1 MQQMMHIF
9 RKDLR
14 NLWLQI
20 ALALLLLA
28 GYVWDQTKPARAPEG
43 TDLVSLFVL
52 QYAVFLVPLGWW
64 ALIVRS
70 VLEEPLVGDRQFWIT
85 RPYDWRSLL
94 GAKLVFILI
103 SVNLPLFIA
112 QMLFLEHA
120 GYSPV
125 PHMGDLLVMQLYDS
139 VLMILPAFVLT
150 TISGSIA
157 RTLFTSLGA
166 VAYVAVLAY
175 FASTRGPDSPS
186 AGNFQ
191 GWFSAVV
198 FFTTAVMIVY
208 WQYSQRAITK
218 SRYMLA
224 ACALVVPLAMW
235 FTPYNALFARDY
247 PVLSIGNV
255 PAAMRLNTSKP
266 PAPKIS
272 TDADQFEF
280 ILPMLAEHITD
291 GVYLRVQ
298 TIRIQLQGA
307 QFHWDSGWKGNYTE
321 LFPGDNE
328 FNVGFDLKRK
338 QFLPLRGGPISLR
351 VSLALT
357 QSATTDSMQVVAHD
371 EFEIPGIAHCRMD
384 YHRLSEV
391 SCRAGTQYPAL
402 LATVAAGASTCPSGK
417 DRPASFSWFS
427 GSDAGP
433 GIDPVQNFNLW
444 FRGPGVALGSENNV
458 LCPGTPIVVSHIYP
472 TRSFRVEL
480 PEVQIRLEDYREVPS
495 DLMYGIHV
503 LRH

>member
-20 ALALLLLA
+20 GLALLLLA
-28 GYVWDQTKPARAPEG
+28 GYVWDQTKPARGPEG
-43 TDLVSLFVL
+43 TELLSLYVL
-52 QYAVFLVPLGWW
+52 QYAVLLVPLGWW

-70 VLEEPLVGDRQFWIT
+70 VLDEPLVGDRQFWVT

-94 GAKLVFILI
+94 GAKLMFIFI
-103 SVNLPLFIA
+103 FVNLPLFVA
-112 QMLFLEHA
+112 QMLFLAHA

-125 PHMGDLLVMQLYDS
+125 PHLGDLLLMQLYD
-139 VLMILPAFVLT
+139 VLLMILPAFVLT
-150 TISGSIA
+150 TISGSVA
-157 RTLFTSLGA
+157 RTLFTTLGA
-166 VAYVAVLAY
+166 VVYVAVLAY
-175 FASTRGPDSPS
+175 FASTRGPESPS
-186 AGNFQ
+186 AGNFH
-191 GWFSAVV
+191 GWFIAVV
-198 FFTTAVMIVY
+198 FFATAAMIVY

-218 SRYMLA
+218 SRYLLGA
-224 ACALVVPLAMW
+224 VALLVPLAML

-247 PVLSIGNV
+247 PLLSIGNL
-255 PAAMRLNTSKP
+255 PATIRLNTSRP
-266 PAPKIS
+266 PAPKVS

-280 ILPMLAEHITD
+280 TLPMLAEHVAD

-298 TIRIQLQGA
+298 NIRIQLQGE
-307 QFHWDSGWKGNYTE
+307 QFHWDSGWRANYTE

-328 FNVGFDLKRK
+328 LNVGFNLKRK

-357 QSATTDSMQVVAHD
+357 QSATTDSMQLVTHD

-391 SCRAGTQYPAL
+391 SCRAGTRYPAL
-402 LATVAAGASTCPSGK
+402 LATVAAGASTCPGGK
-417 DRPASFSWFS
+417 DRPASFLWFS

-433 GIDPVQNFNLW
+433 GIDPVQNLTLW
-444 FRGPGVALGSENNV
+444 FSVPGASLGSENNV
-458 LCPGTPIVVSHIYP
+458 LCPGTPIVVSHIHP

-480 PEVQIRLEDYREVPS
+480 PEVQIRLEDFRQVPAQ
-495 DLMYGIHV
+495 DWIGIHV
-503 LRH
+503 LRR